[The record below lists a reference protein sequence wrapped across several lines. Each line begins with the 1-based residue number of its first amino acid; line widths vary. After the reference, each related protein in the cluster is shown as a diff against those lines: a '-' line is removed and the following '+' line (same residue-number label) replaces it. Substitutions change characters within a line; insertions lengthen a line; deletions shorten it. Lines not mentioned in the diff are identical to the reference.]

1 MHLNTCWFTQRDVRN
16 PGLSGDQ
23 VTWSKDA
30 RQRQHED
37 NLCAWLSLDEVASYE
52 EDARLKTE
60 EPEEEDEKER
70 DERGSGMSTVSINK
84 LQVLW
89 DHFIHAEPQSY
100 EVLAQF
106 PGSTLSL
113 DSLLYLSFFSSLSF
127 CEYSVI

>member
-1 MHLNTCWFTQRDVRN
+1 MHLNTCWFTHCYVKN

-23 VTWSKDA
+23 VTWLKDA

-37 NLCAWLSLDEVASYE
+37 NLYAWLSSDEIVSYE

-60 EPEEEDEKER
+60 EPEEED
-70 DERGSGMSTVSINK
+70 DERSSGMSTVSINK

-100 EVLAQF
+100 EVLVLRCF
-106 PGSTLSL
+106 
-113 DSLLYLSFFSSLSF
+113 LLILPY
-127 CEYSVI
+127 

>member
-1 MHLNTCWFTQRDVRN
+1 MSIMHLNTCQVTQRDVRN

-37 NLCAWLSLDEVASYE
+37 NLCAWLSSEVASYE

-60 EPEEEDEKER
+60 EPEEEDEKEYE
-70 DERGSGMSTVSINK
+70 ERGSGMSAVSINK

-100 EVLAQF
+100 EVLARF
-106 PGSTLSL
+106 SELMLFL
-113 DSLLYLSFFSSLSF
+113 DFRN
-127 CEYSVI
+127 

>member
-37 NLCAWLSLDEVASYE
+37 NLYAWLSLDEVASYE

-70 DERGSGMSTVSINK
+70 EERGSGMSTVSINK

-89 DHFIHAEPQSY
+89 DYFIHAEPQSY
-100 EVLAQF
+100 EVLAWF
-106 PGSTLSL
+106 HGINLFSWFSEFYFLGFSL
-113 DSLLYLSFFSSLSF
+113 FNFL
-127 CEYSVI
+127 

>member
-1 MHLNTCWFTQRDVRN
+1 MHLNTCHFTQRDVRN

-23 VTWSKDA
+23 VTWSKDG

-37 NLCAWLSLDEVASYE
+37 NLCTWLSSDEVASYE

-60 EPEEEDEKER
+60 EPEEEDEKECE
-70 DERGSGMSTVSINK
+70 ERGSGMSAVSINK

-100 EVLAQF
+100 EVLARF
-106 PGSTLSL
+106 SELMLFLDFRNSTLLIPSL
-113 DSLLYLSFFSSLSF
+113 FLKFL
-127 CEYSVI
+127 

>member
-1 MHLNTCWFTQRDVRN
+1 MRLNTCWFTQRDVRN

-23 VTWSKDA
+23 VAWSKDA
-30 RQRQHED
+30 RQKQHED
-37 NLCAWLSLDEVASYE
+37 NLYAWLSLDEVASYE

-70 DERGSGMSTVSINK
+70 DERGSGMSTVSNNK

-100 EVLAQF
+100 EVLARF
-106 PGSTLSL
+106 PESM
-113 DSLLYLSFFSSLSF
+113 LSFDFLNF
-127 CEYSVI
+127 TLLIPFLFFKF

>member
-1 MHLNTCWFTQRDVRN
+1 MHLSTCWFTQRDVRI

-30 RQRQHED
+30 RQKQHED

-70 DERGSGMSTVSINK
+70 DERSSGMSTVSINK

-100 EVLAQF
+100 EVSFGTNL
-106 PGSTLSL
+106 GI
-113 DSLLYLSFFSSLSF
+113 LLFIRSSFL
-127 CEYSVI
+127 